1 MARTPKLL
9 QLSDDDLRAIGE
21 VAAQWSL
28 ANAILEML
36 LIIMA
41 SNNPKASHLIAKRL
55 KGFDTKADACKTVFK
70 TCFDAFPLHKKIGL
84 TLMSRGKEISTE
96 RNIALHWP
104 ASRAGS
110 ITLQFADTN
119 FWAAATKRDWTI
131 PQLLA
136 LADTISDW
144 TMDGPLASQATW
156 HGPRI
161 DMGTLT

>member
-70 TCFDAFPLHKKIGL
+70 TCFDAFPLHKK
-84 TLMSRGKEISTE
+84 
-96 RNIALHWP
+96 N
-104 ASRAGS
+104 RAR
-110 ITLQFADTN
+110 TYVAR
-119 FWAAATKRDWTI
+119 KRDINREKYCT
-131 PQLLA
+131 
-136 LADTISDW
+136 S
-144 TMDGPLASQATW
+144 LASKPGW
-156 HGPRI
+156 I
-161 DMGTLT
+161 DYIAIC

>member
-1 MARTPKLL
+1 MSESFDPANPPLRPRTPKLL

-36 LIIMA
+36 LVIMA
-41 SNNPKASHLIAKRL
+41 SCNPKATHLTAKRL
-55 KGFDTKADACKTVFK
+55 ISFDRKADACKTVFK
-70 TCFDAFPLHKKIGL
+70 TCFDAFPLHKEIGL
-84 TLMSRGKEISTE
+84 ALMIRGKQLSTE

-104 ASRAGS
+104 ASRAPEA
-110 ITLQFADTN
+110 ITVQFADMN
-119 FWAAATKRDWTI
+119 FWATTTKRDWTI

-144 TMDGPLASQATW
+144 TMDIARS
-156 HGPRI
+156 
-161 DMGTLT
+161 